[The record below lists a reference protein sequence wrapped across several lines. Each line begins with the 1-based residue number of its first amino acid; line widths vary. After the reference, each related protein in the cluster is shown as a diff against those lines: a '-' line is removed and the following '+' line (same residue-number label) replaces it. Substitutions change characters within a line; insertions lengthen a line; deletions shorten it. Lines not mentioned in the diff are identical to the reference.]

1 MFDIR
6 RPWGIVAAGG
16 FCFVFREADL
26 GKLLGLILRAPIGI
40 LLLSY
45 VVGGIVRMIPIKGD
59 EEFTLL
65 QEENEVED

>member
-1 MFDIR
+1 
-6 RPWGIVAAGG
+6 
-16 FCFVFREADL
+16 
-26 GKLLGLILRAPIGI
+26 
-40 LLLSY
+40 LLSY